1 MPEAGFVHEKTWIET
16 LLRYLQDQKIK
27 RLVVG
32 LSGGVD
38 SVVLLDLVSQIKNVP
53 VSAVH
58 VNHQLHPRSDEYES
72 FCIALGKKYQLG
84 VHCQRV
90 AVSEQGSLEA
100 RAREARYDVFEQHL
114 VQGDLLLLAH
124 HADDQVETVLFRLF
138 RGGRVPGLEGMPV
151 TRAIG
156 KALLH
161 RPLLGVLR
169 ADIEKYA
176 RERKL
181 VWCEDPTNADVDA
194 DRNYIRHKVMPVIDD
209 RFPGAKKALLAGLGR
224 DQIARVQLNERLSE
238 QLEQVRDSLDGLRL
252 NLLRRMSH
260 QELVLLL
267 THWLDD
273 LNLPQPSGRMLLE
286 LAGNIAKQNRID
298 MAASE
303 LEFREQGDVVYVL
316 RPLPPMVFVSCALG
330 DFEFSGGRVSSNAI
344 KGGALRAS
352 SDYTVAF
359 RSGKE
364 KIRIGKNRDI
374 KNIFQES
381 RVPSW
386 LRDRI
391 PLIYSGD
398 ELVAIAAV
406 PGWQISMRVADG
418 WAAGIEEEGFNVSLS
433 LADSVLR
440 DC

>member
-1 MPEAGFVHEKTWIET
+1 
-16 LLRYLQDQKIK
+16 
-27 RLVVG
+27 
-32 LSGGVD
+32 
-38 SVVLLDLVSQIKNVP
+38 
-53 VSAVH
+53 
-58 VNHQLHPRSDEYES
+58 
-72 FCIALGKKYQLG
+72 
-84 VHCQRV
+84 
-90 AVSEQGSLEA
+90 
-100 RAREARYDVFEQHL
+100 
-114 VQGDLLLLAH
+114 
-124 HADDQVETVLFRLF
+124 
-138 RGGRVPGLEGMPV
+138 
-151 TRAIG
+151 
-156 KALLH
+156 
-161 RPLLGVLR
+161 
-169 ADIEKYA
+169 
-176 RERKL
+176 
-181 VWCEDPTNADVDA
+181 
-194 DRNYIRHKVMPVIDD
+194 
-209 RFPGAKKALLAGLGR
+209 
-224 DQIARVQLNERLSE
+224 
-238 QLEQVRDSLDGLRL
+238 
-252 NLLRRMSH
+252 
-260 QELVLLL
+260 
-267 THWLDD
+267 
-273 LNLPQPSGRMLLE
+273 MLLE

-316 RPLPPMVFVSCALG
+316 RPLPPMVFVSCPLG

-406 PGWQISMRVADG
+406 PDWQISMRVADG